1 MCQCLLSNFL
11 NQQIYFV
18 YTNVDCFL
26 FFSYFNILADPAC
39 VLSSSIQLVIN
50 LVSSYF
56 KFIYSVAL
64 IFYSPS
70 LDDEEVTES
79 LQRVTI
85 KVTETCNKSTEVE
98 SSGSSFDK
106 DLRKLKKKLD
116 QIENLKKKQKSGEK
130 LEESQ
135 VCLYIYL
142 SVFISVFLAACLPG
156 FRRNFC
162 LKYLTIVYACDFLV

>member
-1 MCQCLLSNFL
+1 M
-11 NQQIYFV
+11 
-18 YTNVDCFL
+18 
-26 FFSYFNILADPAC
+26 
-39 VLSSSIQLVIN
+39 
-50 LVSSYF
+50 
-56 KFIYSVAL
+56 AL

-142 SVFISVFLAACLPG
+142 SVFISVFLSACLPG

>member
-1 MCQCLLSNFL
+1 MRPMSTSKSAKKNARKREKKRLETMLKGKEETIPLKDPMTLLKE
-11 NQQIYFV
+11 Q
-18 YTNVDCFL
+18 
-26 FFSYFNILADPAC
+26 LADAKANGDHKLAAKLRQDLW
-39 VLSSSIQLVIN
+39 VLQDVNSGLN
-50 LVSSYF
+50 
-56 KFIYSVAL
+56 
-64 IFYSPS
+64 PS

-85 KVTETCNKSTEVE
+85 KATETCNKSTEVE

-135 VCLYIYL
+135 IIKINSEQTILKEIKDIEEIIQ
-142 SVFISVFLAACLPG
+142 SVK
-156 FRRNFC
+156 
-162 LKYLTIVYACDFLV
+162 LKR